1 MRSCVRA
8 CVRACACVC
17 ACVCVC
23 AWFVCK
29 NYDISKIT
37 ITNNKREGM
46 GEGLARAH
54 ESASAIKKTIGWEWL
69 EARHGRMRVPVLKKK
84 IGLEWV
90 RARHEGVSAIIIKIK
105 INKK

>member
-1 MRSCVRA
+1 
-8 CVRACACVC
+8 
-17 ACVCVC
+17 
-23 AWFVCK
+23 
-29 NYDISKIT
+29 
-37 ITNNKREGM
+37 M

-105 INKK
+105 INKKYIQEQTKNNRLGMGKGPARADAGASAGFVHWYLSTTIWRVGR